1 MADATGRSA
10 GLAWL
15 VWSLAAVFVVLNYVQ
30 QVFPNLVARELAD
43 AFASDNSTLGHIAAA
58 YFVAYAV
65 CQIPVGLIL
74 DRFGTRKPLALAI
87 LMAGL
92 GAFAFALSQTA
103 ANALLARVL
112 MGASSAFSFLGCLK
126 LVQAWFP
133 VSKFSTLAGITN
145 TAAMLGAASGAPLAW
160 WVDLVG
166 WRTAMAGM
174 GAVEL
179 LLAVLTLLIV
189 RDRPQPGGSTHS
201 QRVSRGISL
210 TTVSDVL
217 RNRQVWLN
225 AAFATGIS
233 LIFVAFG
240 GLWGASFIRKA
251 YGLDTVAAA
260 HSSSMLF
267 LGGIVGS
274 VFFGWW
280 SDHLNSRV
288 KPMRLAA
295 MGGCLT
301 LCLLLY
307 IPDVP
312 LALFKMGLFLM
323 GFFSSANIV
332 AYAVARDLYPRDSG
346 FSIGLL
352 STCFYAGSA
361 LSQPLVGLL
370 LEYHA
375 RDHAGPGIDHLTVA
389 DYRFALSALVVFMA
403 VALVSSLRVRETL
416 RQHKG

>member
-15 VWSLAAVFVVLNYVQ
+15 VWLLAAMFVVLNYVQ

-43 AFASDNSTLGHIAAA
+43 AFHSDNSTLGHIAAA
-58 YFVAYAV
+58 YFLAYAV

-87 LMAGL
+87 LLSGL

-160 WVDLVG
+160 WVETVG
-166 WRTAMAGM
+166 WRTAMAGI
-174 GAVEL
+174 GAVKL
-179 LLAVLTLLIV
+179 LLSVLTLLIV
-189 RDRPQPGGSTHS
+189 RDRPQPGGGSPRQPAS
-201 QRVSRGISL
+201 PGISL
-210 TTVSDVL
+210 NAVGVL
-217 RNRQVWLN
+217 RNPQVWLN
-225 AAFATGIS
+225 AIYATGIS

-274 VFFGWW
+274 VFFGWL
-280 SDHLNSRV
+280 SDYLHSRI

-295 MGGCLT
+295 LGGCLT

-312 LALFKMGLFLM
+312 LALFLMGLFLM

-332 AYAVARDLYPRDSG
+332 AYAVARDLYPEDSG

-361 LSQPLVGLL
+361 LSQPLVGVL
-370 LEYHA
+370 LEYHS
-375 RDHAGPGIDHLTVA
+375 RDRDGVGIDHLTVA

-403 VALVSSLRVRETL
+403 IALVSSLRVRETL
-416 RQHKG
+416 HDR